1 MQYFGRKSWRKRP
14 LRRPERSGRNM
25 DLREIGC
32 EGVDRMHLAQD
43 RGQCQTL
50 VNMVMNLRVP

>member
-1 MQYFGRKSWRKRP
+1 MSRARSTHGRDENCMQNFGRKSWRKRP

-32 EGVDRMHLAQD
+32 EGVDRMHL
-43 RGQCQTL
+43 GCC
-50 VNMVMNLRVP
+50 